1 MFRVE
6 NLTSKALLSVIVSHN
21 NIDLEFI
28 IGSVIS
34 KRNKEELEGDVQ
46 FRLLNAY
53 LDYKG
58 ALFKDELMAKY
69 IHADEL
75 IYMSLTNKYIHPLP
89 YGIVHPILDMF
100 DMMDVFNYV
109 KNIYRIQPPS
119 ILNDTFDPIEEKD
132 HRKTRVQTYI
142 KDDYLELAAFALIIK
157 AAMVTICHFG
167 HVKNT
172 EINSM
177 HMEYILFHFIRSHRI
192 FDSAPMV
199 KLLGLVDKVV
209 NVPTNGADISSIRV
223 LEKMVP
229 KSEMPVFIA
238 AIVTLQRV
246 AIATIVDDVADKNLV
261 LKIYNYINN
270 KLKDTGEVSK
280 SIRDKTPMMDGDG
293 SGTGDKES
301 IIESFRKLTNL
312 TKGDEIE
319 MDWVI
324 STVDMILKQM
334 PAVNRNYVD
343 EIILKEAM
351 HFTKE
356 FRNGNLT
363 RAHIDILSII
373 FKNVID
379 PRCLDYVSLN
389 SIMNLL
395 AVGFAYMW
403 GLGFKQLALL
413 LVAQPD
419 MTAYEKHT
427 INSSVNRPKMT
438 KEIKEALDIYF
449 PYKRVINDTTSVNL
463 VEEYVNEV
471 ANEMFRIE
479 WMTKAY
485 SSYIIDALGTDENY
499 VLLPADLK
507 MQLAEFIIKHEELNY
522 ATI

>member
-1 MFRVE
+1 MFKIE
-6 NLTSKALLSVIVSHN
+6 NLSSKALLSVIVSHN
-21 NIDLEFI
+21 NVELEFI

-34 KRNKEELEGDVQ
+34 KRNKDELEGDVQ

-58 ALFKDELMAKY
+58 PDFKDELMSKY
-69 IHADEL
+69 IEADEIIL
-75 IYMSLTNKYIHPLP
+75 KSLTNKYIHPLP

-100 DMMDVFNYV
+100 DMLDVFNYI
-109 KNIYRIQPPS
+109 KNIYRIVPPS
-119 ILNDTFDPIEEKD
+119 ILSDSFDPIEEKD

-142 KDDYLELAAFALIIK
+142 KDDYLELAAFAMIVKSGMIT
-157 AAMVTICHFG
+157 VCHFG
-167 HVKNT
+167 HVKNN
-172 EINSM
+172 EINSN
-177 HMEYILFHFIRSHRI
+177 HMEYNLFHFFRAHRI
-192 FDSAPMV
+192 FETAPMV

-229 KSEMPVFIA
+229 KSEMPVYIL
-238 AIVTLQRV
+238 AIVVLQRV
-246 AIATIVDDVADKNLV
+246 SIATIVDDVADKNLV

-280 SIRDKTPMMDGDG
+280 SIRDKKPLMDGDG
-293 SGTGDKES
+293 SGSGDKES

-312 TKGDEIE
+312 TKGDEVE

-324 STVDMILKQM
+324 SSVEMILKQM
-334 PAVNRNYVD
+334 PAVNKQYID
-343 EIILKEAM
+343 EIVLKDAI

-363 RAHIDILSII
+363 RAHIDIISII

-379 PRCLDYVSLN
+379 PRCIDYVSLE
-389 SIMNLL
+389 SIMNLI
-395 AVGFAYMW
+395 AIGFAYLW

-413 LVAQPD
+413 LSAQPD
-419 MTAYEKHT
+419 NTERIRHT

-438 KEIKEALDIYF
+438 KEIKEALDFHF

-463 VEEYVNEV
+463 VEEYVNEL
-471 ANEMFRIE
+471 ANEMFKID
-479 WMTKAY
+479 WVSNAY
-485 SSYIIDALGTDENY
+485 TSYLVDVFGAENNQE
-499 VLLPADLK
+499 LLPADLK
-507 MQLAEFIIKHEELNY
+507 MQLAEFIIKNEELNN
-522 ATI
+522 AV